1 MQVYIVNQN
10 ASLLGIDINSD
21 AERLCL
27 DRWYVEESTNVN
39 VLVQSNG
46 STLKA
51 CEIASRVVSE
61 LGYRLI
67 TVDKCVIVG

>member
-10 ASLLGIDINSD
+10 ASIVDIDINSD

-27 DRWYVEESTNVN
+27 ERWYVEESANVN

-51 CEIASRVVSE
+51 CEIASWVVSE
-61 LGYRLI
+61 LGYLLI
-67 TVDKCVIVG
+67 TVEKCVIAG

>member
-10 ASLLGIDINSD
+10 ASAVDIDINSD

-27 DRWYVEESTNVN
+27 ERWYVEESANVN
-39 VLVQSNG
+39 VFVQSNG
-46 STLKA
+46 SMLIA
-51 CEIASRVVSE
+51 CEIASWVVSE

-67 TVDKCVIVG
+67 TVDKCVIEG

>member
-27 DRWYVEESTNVN
+27 DRWFVEDSTNVN
-39 VLVQSNG
+39 VVVQSNG
-46 STLKA
+46 SMLKA
-51 CEIASRVVSE
+51 CEIASWVVSE

-67 TVDKCVIVG
+67 TVNKCVIEG

>member
-10 ASLLGIDINSD
+10 ASAVDIDINSD

-27 DRWYVEESTNVN
+27 ERWYVEESANVN
-39 VLVQSNG
+39 VFVQSNG
-46 STLKA
+46 NMLMA
-51 CEIASRVVSE
+51 CEIASWVVSE

-67 TVDKCVIVG
+67 TVDKCVIEG